1 MNQTSIDSVGAG
13 DSIRAGDSAGA
24 GKGTFRSY
32 ATGFILSVALT
43 AIPFVL
49 VVQGMLSYR
58 VTRIAIFSAAIVQIL
73 VHLYYFLHIN
83 ASSRARWYV
92 LAMLFALLI
101 MLLIV
106 GGTIWIMYHL
116 NYRLM

>member
-1 MNQTSIDSVGAG
+1 MNQPAIDGAG
-13 DSIRAGDSAGA
+13 VGDSAGA
-24 GKGTFRSY
+24 GKGTFSSY
-32 ATGFILSVALT
+32 ATGFILSMVLT

-49 VVQGMLSYR
+49 VMQGMLSR
-58 VTRIAIFSAAIVQIL
+58 QAMLIAIVGAAIVQIL
-73 VHLYYFLHIN
+73 VHLYCFLHMG

>member
-1 MNQTSIDSVGAG
+1 MNQPSI
-13 DSIRAGDSAGA
+13 DSAGA
-24 GKGTFRSY
+24 GKGTFNSY
-32 ATGFILSVALT
+32 TTGFILSIVLT
-43 AIPFVL
+43 AIPFAV
-49 VVQGMLSYR
+49 VVQGMLSHQA
-58 VTRIAIFSAAIVQIL
+58 TLIAIVVAAIGQII
-73 VHLYYFLHIN
+73 VHLYCFLHMG